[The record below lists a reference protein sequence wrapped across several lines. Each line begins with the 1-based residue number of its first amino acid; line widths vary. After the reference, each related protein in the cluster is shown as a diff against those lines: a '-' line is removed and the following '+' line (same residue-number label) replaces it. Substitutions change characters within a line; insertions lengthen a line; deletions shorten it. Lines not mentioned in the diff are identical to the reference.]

1 MRKIKFYNRVRSV
14 VIGVREKSSD
24 RIIMDARMV
33 SPLVNDKGFS
43 LANKNV
49 KKRTLNKQNRGT
61 RYR

>member
-1 MRKIKFYNRVRSV
+1 MAKGKYYNRVRSI

-33 SPLVNDKGFS
+33 IPLANDSGNS